1 MCTTADP
8 ARPTVWPSKP
18 GSAASLQQDDGTAP
32 GPTGTRTQLAV
43 FFAVPTRQ
51 NTLRWNSPSC
61 LGKKLDRSPVNSPSV
76 NARHFT
82 KFETLKKTQQ
92 NMTRQYVRGSLTS
105 VSQCFLNQNLAHQC
119 LNTWTVCWRNIN
131 QQLAD
136 LAAAAAAAAA
146 EGETKQDD
154 AERESRRR
162 GVFRSVSHLSSL
174 LSSFEAILM
183 SILIS
188 M

>member
-1 MCTTADP
+1 MF
-8 ARPTVWPSKP
+8 SL
-18 GSAASLQQDDGTAP
+18 SATNDLVLVMVVDGI
-32 GPTGTRTQLAV
+32 
-43 FFAVPTRQ
+43 
-51 NTLRWNSPSC
+51 
-61 LGKKLDRSPVNSPSV
+61 SV
-76 NARHFT
+76 
-82 KFETLKKTQQ
+82 
-92 NMTRQYVRGSLTS
+92 
-105 VSQCFLNQNLAHQC
+105 
-119 LNTWTVCWRNIN
+119 NTWTVCWRNIN

-136 LAAAAAAAAA
+136 LTTAAAAAAAA